1 MKVLITGGAGFIG
14 SHTYR
19 RLLASGHEP
28 VAFDNLSTGLKANL
42 PADAQLVEAD
52 VNSDELEKTLAL
64 GSFDAIVHLA
74 GQTMVNV
81 SIDNPYNDAQQNV
94 LNTVRLLEAARRNG
108 IKRIVFA
115 STAAAYGDVPEAD
128 LPIRESKAT
137 APMSFYGL
145 SKVVVEQ
152 YLDMYH
158 QVFGLEYVV
167 LRFANVFGERQGDG
181 GEGGVI
187 SIFAKAIANGNDIT
201 IFGDGEQTR
210 DFIYAGDIA
219 AGIEAALVTD
229 EVNMTYN
236 LSTQTETSLREL
248 VSILSKVAGRIITPK
263 YGPER
268 AGDIYKSMLSN
279 QRAKIGLGWNPEI
292 SLEEG
297 LKRTYQHFVD
307 TK

>member
-1 MKVLITGGAGFIG
+1 M
-14 SHTYR
+14 
-19 RLLASGHEP
+19 
-28 VAFDNLSTGLKANL
+28 
-42 PADAQLVEAD
+42 EAD

-81 SIDNPYNDAQQNV
+81 SIDNPYTDAQQNV

-128 LPIRESKAT
+128 LPIRESKAA

-181 GEGGVI
+181 GEGRG
-187 SIFAKAIANGNDIT
+187 
-201 IFGDGEQTR
+201 GEPQGM
-210 DFIYAGDIA
+210 ACACGH
-219 AGIEAALVTD
+219 GCSPC
-229 EVNMTYN
+229 M
-236 LSTQTETSLREL
+236 
-248 VSILSKVAGRIITPK
+248 
-263 YGPER
+263 
-268 AGDIYKSMLSN
+268 
-279 QRAKIGLGWNPEI
+279 
-292 SLEEG
+292 
-297 LKRTYQHFVD
+297 
-307 TK
+307 